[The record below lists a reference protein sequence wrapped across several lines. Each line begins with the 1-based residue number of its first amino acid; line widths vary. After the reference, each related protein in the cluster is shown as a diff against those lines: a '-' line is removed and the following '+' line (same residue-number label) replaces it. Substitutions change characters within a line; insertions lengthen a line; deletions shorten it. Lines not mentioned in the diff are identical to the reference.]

1 MSDANNSQYE
11 SHLLSFCHL
20 LARHARPNLTI
31 TRRLRESEAQPC
43 TPVSHQHTNIFCSY
57 HIISF
62 PFHWTHW
69 SGINPCLTVKDIIVQ
84 NHNLPLSLCLS
95 LLDTISHTH
104 KKLTPSNWCNVR
116 AKSPTPNL
124 PADNCKVQIPH
135 NQIFLP
141 LTAAETK
148 WSGYGQ
154 NVPLLSPNKLPP
166 FYPPFILDQAS
177 SRLGRWPPIR
187 IFWIFSLKY
196 SKI

>member
-69 SGINPCLTVKDIIVQ
+69 SGINPCLTTIYPC
-84 NHNLPLSLCLS
+84 LYLS
-95 LLDTISHTH
+95 LLDTISHTRTRARTH
-104 KKLTPSNWCNVR
+104 TQSSHPPTGAMSELDRRVLISRPIIVKFKFLTTKSFSLWQQLKLNGLVMARMYHCYRSN
-116 AKSPTPNL
+116 K
-124 PADNCKVQIPH
+124 
-135 NQIFLP
+135 
-141 LTAAETK
+141 
-148 WSGYGQ
+148 Y
-154 NVPLLSPNKLPP
+154 PP
-166 FYPPFILDQAS
+166 FYPPLILDG
-177 SRLGRWPPIR
+177 LGVGRR
-187 IFWIFSLKY
+187 
-196 SKI
+196 